1 MNRIQFPIIFLF
13 LFILNGCS
21 TPFIRTDWKTQHEF
35 PGKYKKILVMG
46 IIKDEDL
53 ALRRNVEKLFID
65 DFKSAGYNA
74 VSGLDA
80 YGPRGL
86 ANLGQEET
94 YIKIR
99 QNGTDA
105 VITIALIDKR
115 KEKYIKPRKGQAYA
129 SIYYFE
135 RIWNYPAIQAELVN
149 GKNPEN
155 REFFWEC
162 ILFDLNTLEP
172 QHTLQTKSFKS
183 DLAES
188 IIRDYGKE
196 IISKMIKEKI
206 LVKQK
211 N

>member
-1 MNRIQFPIIFLF
+1 MLYGCTSS
-13 LFILNGCS
+13 FIK
-21 TPFIRTDWKTQHEF
+21 TAWKAQHEF
-35 PGKYKKILVMG
+35 PGKYNKILVMG
-46 IIKDEDL
+46 IIKDEDI
-53 ALRRNVEKLFID
+53 ALRRNVERLFID
-65 DFKSAGYNA
+65 DLKNIGYNA
-74 VSGLDA
+74 VSGLET

-94 YIKIR
+94 YIKLR
-99 QNGTDA
+99 QNGIDA
-105 VITIALIDKR
+105 VITIALVDKR
-115 KEKYIKPRKGQAYA
+115 KEKYIKPRKGHEYA

-155 REFFWEC
+155 REFFWES

-172 QHTLQTKSFKS
+172 QHTLQTKSFKA